1 MQIID
6 RERMKKLQLLAL
18 GATLLVSGCVSDTFD
33 RERLDLDL
41 MQVVANT
48 APNRDLSYY
57 QIPKSTDL
65 SSLPQDPR
73 NPLTAEKVELGSFL
87 FFETGMGVVP
97 ENEAGMQSYS
107 CSSCHVPAADFKP
120 GRRQGIGEGG
130 VGFGFKGESRVK
142 HSAYEESQMD
152 VQGIRPLNVLN
163 VAFSAENTLW
173 NGSFGSGAAN
183 AEFEEIWGVFDEA
196 TELNHLG
203 YQGLETQNIEGL
215 RVHRLLMT
223 KELADD
229 LGYTPYLDAA
239 FPELDPEERYSNLA
253 VSLAISAYLRTIT
266 TSEAPFQK
274 WLKGDMQA
282 MSTTEKRGAMVFF
295 NEGNCT
301 SCHTSPA
308 FSAVRF
314 FALGV
319 NDLDDLVSF
328 KEGPELAKKN
338 LGRGGFTGRELD
350 MFKFKV
356 PTLYN
361 LQGTPFYFHGASKQS
376 LEEVVD
382 YFDKAIPENPDVPA
396 QQIASDFKPLSLTV
410 QQKSDLVDFLKFGLQ
425 DATVEKYMPSALP
438 SGSCYPNA
446 DLLSKRE
453 IGCD

>member
-1 MQIID
+1 MN
-6 RERMKKLQLLAL
+6 KLHLLAL
-18 GATLLVSGCVSDTFD
+18 CAGLLASGCLSDTFD

-41 MQVVANT
+41 MQVVAQSSPT
-48 APNRDLSYY
+48 RDLSYY
-57 QIPKSTDL
+57 ILPENTDL
-65 SSLPQDPR
+65 ANLPQDPL

-87 FFETGMGVVP
+87 FYETGMGIIP

-130 VGFGFKGESRVK
+130 FGFGFKGESRVK
-142 HSAYEESQMD
+142 HSAYAEEQMD

-173 NGSFGSGAAN
+173 NGSFGSGGAN
-183 AEFEEIWGVFDEA
+183 TEVEDIWGVFDEA

-215 RVHRLLMT
+215 RIHRLLMT
-223 KELADD
+223 KELSDK
-229 LGYTPYLDAA
+229 LGYTSYFDEA
-239 FPELDPEERYSNLA
+239 FPDLGIEDRYSNLA

-266 TSEAPFQK
+266 TTEAPFQK

-282 MSTTEKRGAMVFF
+282 MSTSEKRGAMVFF
-295 NEGNCT
+295 TDANCT
-301 SCHTSPA
+301 ACHTSPA
-308 FSAVRF
+308 FSATKF

-361 LQGTPFYFHGASKQS
+361 LQGTPFYFHGSSKQS
-376 LEEVVD
+376 LEEVVE
-382 YFDKAIPENPDVPA
+382 YFDRAIPENPGVPA
-396 QQIASDFKPLSLTV
+396 SQIASDFRPLGLTE
-410 QQKSDLVDFLKFGLQ
+410 QEKSDLVDFLKFGLQ

-438 SGSCYPNA
+438 SGSCFPNA

-453 IGCD
+453 IGCE